1 MHIKLIP
8 QRRDDALAVTVTG
21 EVLTING
28 EDFDFSVI
36 PDGSSLPAGAVSSE
50 FVIGTVERIAGVLHL
65 TLLLPHANDATD
77 AATHPVPI
85 INPADGVLELP
96 V

>member
-28 EDFDFSVI
+28 VDFDFSVI
-36 PDGSSLPAGAVSSE
+36 PDGASLPAGAVSSE
-50 FVIGTVERIAGVLHL
+50 FVVGTVERIAGILHL
-65 TLLLPHANDATD
+65 TLLLPNANDSTY
-77 AATHPVPI
+77 AATHPHPI
-85 INPADGVLELP
+85 ITPADGVLELP